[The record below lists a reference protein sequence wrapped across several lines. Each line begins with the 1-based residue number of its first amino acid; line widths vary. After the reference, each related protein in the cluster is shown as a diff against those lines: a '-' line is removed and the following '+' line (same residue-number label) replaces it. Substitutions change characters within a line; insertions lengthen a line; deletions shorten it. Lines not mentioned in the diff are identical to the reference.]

1 MRFKFSPRIKP
12 RSALFCRDTIV
23 KGVMVNYGNL
33 IKLLWSSSLDIDIK
47 PNAQSEFNYLVLEV
61 TDGEM
66 YLYFCL
72 VVLSC
77 KISTTLQKNIKNS
90 DIETL
95 IEQLDNNNGSIES
108 TTSNTPGNSSRIIY
122 FKSVTEPKIF
132 KGQPSN
138 VENMKEDN
146 ESLDFVYDDTYDNE
160 LPNFRRSE
168 HNRSLNKID
177 TLQNL
182 EKQVKSKAELQAA
195 GSHISNTKT
204 PLSGGSILPNFVI
217 DQIVY
222 EESES
227 NTNFKSTIEELEKK
241 ITSHNEKE
249 RYKFSRLFQE
259 IKNLYNELDELK
271 KVQEQLNRT
280 QEILTRK
287 DNSANERSGNA
298 LNLPTPKCC
307 LKTNNPVRYPMQHH
321 KHANPFVNQLP
332 IINNYPKTFSLPNLP
347 YLRTIPK
354 RFSSNFNNNQGFVHH
369 IPLFKYFH

>member
-1 MRFKFSPRIKP
+1 
-12 RSALFCRDTIV
+12 
-23 KGVMVNYGNL
+23 MVNYGNL

-90 DIETL
+90 EIETL
-95 IEQLDNNNGSIES
+95 IEKLDSNNGSIES
-108 TTSNTPGNSSRIIY
+108 TTSHTPGNSSRIIY

-132 KGQPSN
+132 KGQ

-204 PLSGGSILPNFVI
+204 SLSGGSILPNFVI

-307 LKTNNPVRYPMQHH
+307 SKTNNPVRYPMQHH

-332 IINNYPKTFSLPNLP
+332 IINNYLKTFSLPNLP